1 MANRRHKQANLSL
14 ITVDMLTLI
23 IQMGSLIAAIAAMVL
38 GVIMANVTKK
48 FGTGILASGFK
59 SISLGVFL
67 IAGGIIIDALTSF
80 LQITDLL
87 VMVIIL
93 LFKYVFL
100 IAGTYLIV
108 ISSKRTSDK
117 LESLTK

>member
-1 MANRRHKQANLSL
+1 MN
-14 ITVDMLTLI
+14 VLTLI
-23 IQMGSLIAAIAAMVL
+23 IQVGSLVAAIAAVIL

-48 FGTGILASGFK
+48 FGTGILASGFT

-67 IAGGIIIDALTSF
+67 IAGGIIIDALTAF
-80 LQITDLL
+80 LQISDLV

-93 LFKYVFL
+93 LFKYTFF
-100 IAGTYLIV
+100 ITGTYLIV
-108 ISSKRTSDK
+108 ISSKKTSDK